1 MKNFQLRD
9 YFQSNIQLQLVHGQN
24 HGTFTCERKAHSRA
38 ESGGPGSAQH
48 AAICSP
54 GPPRRNFS
62 TMKCSTTIYTI
73 HIYQPRSGGPAATTA
88 PQFQGEN
95 PDCQPR
101 VLAPS
106 QAAELPPPHPGG
118 RRSAGGLTLP
128 PQPSAGCPR
137 SGPASWLFEPAP
149 QWSAAAATTTWRRPS
164 AAWPSGRTPTVPM
177 PGIAWTA
184 RCRWRGVQPEPL
196 TGCPYRGWGVWGRTG
211 CPPALINMGPAQRC
225 KAIGP
230 LQDKTSRTAKACRS
244 PSQSLM
250 SSKWSEHSSESLVC
264 KEFPSPPFTEQA
276 VSGSTVWCG

>member
-1 MKNFQLRD
+1 M
-9 YFQSNIQLQLVHGQN
+9 HGHN
-24 HGTFTCERKAHSRA
+24 HGTFTCETKAHSRA
-38 ESGGPGSAQH
+38 ESGAGSAQH
-48 AAICSP
+48 AAICGPS
-54 GPPRRNFS
+54 PPRRNFS

-73 HIYQPRSGGPAATTA
+73 HIYEPRSGGPAATTE

-101 VLAPS
+101 GLAPS
-106 QAAELPPPHPGG
+106 QAAEQPPPHSTGTGG

-149 QWSAAAATTTWRRPS
+149 QWSAAAGTTTWRRPS

-196 TGCPYRGWGVWGRTG
+196 TRRGMQ
-211 CPPALINMGPAQRC
+211 PPAHIQCASSPWTAAAPPGVPQWQPLGAQRPR
-225 KAIGP
+225 AWPAGRP
-230 LQDKTSRTAKACRS
+230 AA
-244 PSQSLM
+244 
-250 SSKWSEHSSESLVC
+250 
-264 KEFPSPPFTEQA
+264 A
-276 VSGSTVWCG
+276 